1 MGSESSVAVL
11 LTCFNRKDKTLAC
24 LKSLFEIST
33 KLDVYLVD
41 DGSTDGTTEAIKKQ
55 FPNVNVIQG
64 SGGLFWNR
72 GMHLAWE
79 NASKTEYDFY
89 LWLND
94 DGELYPDALKELFSC
109 SKELGNEAIIS
120 GIIENKECTKTLYG
134 GTDSAK
140 KTISANGQLNSILNM
155 NGNVVLVPKFV
166 FKILGNLDPIF
177 HHDLG
182 DVDYG
187 LRAQKNN
194 IGVFTSRKPVA
205 SGDENNISRM
215 RKNNIGIVKRFKQLY
230 SPLGA
235 NPIINFHFRKRHYG
249 VLDACIY
256 FNFQH
261 ILNCLPDKLNI
272 IFFKDKYT

>member
-1 MGSESSVAVL
+1 MISNSKIAVL

-24 LKSLFEIST
+24 LKSLFDLNT

-41 DGSTDGTTEAIKKQ
+41 DGSTDGTTAAVEKK
-55 FPNVNVIQG
+55 FPNIVVIQG
-64 SGGLFWNR
+64 NGELFWNR

-79 NASKTEYDFY
+79 HASKLEYDFY
-89 LWLND
+89 IWLND
-94 DGELYPDALKELFSC
+94 DGELYSDGLKELFNC
-109 SKELGNEAIIS
+109 SKELSNEAIIS
-120 GIIENKECTKTLYG
+120 GVIENKEATKTLYG
-134 GTDSAK
+134 GTDSFK
-140 KTISANGQLNSILNM
+140 KTISANGQLNPILNM
-155 NGNVVLVPKFV
+155 NGNVVLIPKYV
-166 FKILGNLDPIF
+166 FNVLGNLDPIF

-187 LRAQKNN
+187 LRARKNN

-235 NPIINFHFRKRHYG
+235 NPFINFYFRKRHYG
-249 VLDACIY
+249 ILDACIY

-261 ILNCLPDKLNI
+261 ILNLIPDKLNTLI
-272 IFFKDKYT
+272 FKDKY